1 MAATGQTSSSLLKSK
16 PDFALPMPP
25 PLLHTRSGNPGN
37 EIYQSPQTPTSLG
50 FTSPFATPQGSPSKK
65 QLPPGANELS
75 DAFENAVRL
84 TPASPSKNERQ
95 QLGPH
100 SPNKLGRQGIE
111 QSLDDPN
118 RQEYSTSPPKPAKL
132 ANQENTPP
140 NSRFPK
146 EATNF
151 TPTQAALSRREP
163 YQSKE
168 NSDAATKTRS
178 NVMRGLTPEEM
189 EKLQLPKVKR
199 LANVT
204 QLCILSASCTCLH
217 R

>member
-1 MAATGQTSSSLLKSK
+1 MAAAGHAASSPLKGK
-16 PDFALPMPP
+16 PELALPMPP
-25 PLLHTRSGNPGN
+25 PLLHTRSGN
-37 EIYQSPQTPTSLG
+37 EIYQSPQTPTIMG
-50 FTSPFATPQGSPSKK
+50 FTSPYATPQGSPSKK
-65 QLPPGANELS
+65 QLPPGANELP
-75 DAFENAVRL
+75 DTLENAVRL
-84 TPASPSKNERQ
+84 TAGSPSKNERQ

-100 SPNKLGRQGIE
+100 SPNKLGRHDIDPT
-111 QSLDDPN
+111 LDETS

-140 NSRFPK
+140 NAWHPK
-146 EATNF
+146 EPIY

-163 YQSKE
+163 YQSRE
-168 NSDAATKTRS
+168 NSDAATRARS

-204 QLCILSASCTCLH
+204 QLCEFDDCRGL
-217 R
+217 